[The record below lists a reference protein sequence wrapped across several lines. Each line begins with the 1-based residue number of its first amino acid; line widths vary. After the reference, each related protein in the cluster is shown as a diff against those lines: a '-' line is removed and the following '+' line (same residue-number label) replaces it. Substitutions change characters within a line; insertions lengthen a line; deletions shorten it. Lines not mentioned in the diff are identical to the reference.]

1 MGLFASSILV
11 KYSLLNNSGSLVYAG
26 TSSNSLRIWGAQ
38 LELAEYSEDILNDY
52 INNYRYVRTT
62 GQAQN
67 FYGIRFG
74 SGVNG
79 DQSVDNV
86 LIGGSSG
93 TRMNNVYA
101 ENTAFFVDKAPKVG
115 NNYSSSFS
123 GTGITAYSPDTLF
136 VGQQYRFDTRLSGDP
151 QERLEFN
158 LRKRIKDTPG
168 VDVTGVTVSDD
179 RRRIPSNPVFDAT
192 KVAGL
197 ELVKNTTQTF
207 SYNRFTPVS
216 GDNVYYN
223 AHDWFSEV
231 GRSQRARMAIGG
243 DTEVHF
249 FEKRLDEIKQ
259 IPQNPRFD
267 ALRVMGIEPINKT
280 SSIITLSKY
289 TPVHN
294 SDYTYYKRYDWYSE
308 VPRSQRARSALGIGN
323 GSPLMFDNLQFVED
337 FISLPTK
344 GLFETILTGYG
355 STSQTSRL
363 AGRNDPETMKF
374 IMLQAVKRGKDDLY
388 IINNRHQTSSDA
400 IQTQEIFYNKPGSIF
415 GRKWYQLAPYFSN
428 YSSIFDG
435 QYGSD
440 IVRVGD
446 YHGGVRH
453 SNNRQETMAIWF
465 APRPRAEI
473 LLTTDTTPAKI
484 AQKTA
489 LRSSYSSTTVQ
500 TVIRTNRIAYSERL
514 DRTGFWGT
522 TGATVTTSTAL
533 LSPLLPYRAVS
544 YDADQLHELFYNQ
557 PRQPLY
563 KKWYTIVPLTARTQ
577 SWTSNAINIV
587 SVTSSNSQHGAA
599 TLINFNIGLDNYYSY
614 GMFVKQRVGVN
625 RVRLYVGL
633 PNLTTSI
640 VDLMG
645 GSVSYDLIT
654 DLTLPFSADLMD
666 LGSEFEVPH
675 YADFDISSGTVI
687 NRLNVSYANI
697 TDRGNGWKLIK
708 IAGPVSGT
716 ADAVIDTLP
725 VFRDFVN
732 IRDSLELSSA
742 LFDLAPGDLL
752 ALTGAVDLT
761 DVGGIE
767 ELL

>member
-26 TSSNSLRIWGAQ
+26 TSSKSLRIWGAQ

-79 DQSVDNV
+79 DQSVDSI
-86 LIGGSSG
+86 LIGGSSSTGSRMGLG
-93 TRMNNVYA
+93 TA
-101 ENTAFFVDKAPKVG
+101 ENIAFFVNKAPRVG

-151 QERLEFN
+151 LERLEFN
-158 LRKRIKDTPG
+158 LQKRIKDTPG
-168 VDVTGVTVSDD
+168 YDATAVTVSDD
-179 RRRIPSNPVFDAT
+179 RRRIPANPVFDAAR
-192 KVAGL
+192 VVGL
-197 ELVKNTTQTF
+197 ELVRNTSQTF
-207 SYNRFTPVS
+207 SYNRYTPVS

-223 AHDWFSEV
+223 AYDWFSEV

-243 DTEVHF
+243 DTQVHF

-280 SSIITLSKY
+280 SSTIALAKY

-308 VPRSQRARSALGIGN
+308 VPRSQRARSALGIGD

-344 GLFETILTGYG
+344 GLFETIVTGYG

-363 AGRNDPETMKF
+363 AGRNDPETMQF
-374 IMLQAVKRGKDDLY
+374 VMLQAVKRGKDDLY

-415 GRKWYQLAPYFSN
+415 GKRWYQLAPYFSN
-428 YSSIFDG
+428 YSTIFDG
-435 QYGSD
+435 TYGSD
-440 IVRVGD
+440 NVRVGD
-446 YHGGVRH
+446 YYGGVRH
-453 SNNRQETMAIWF
+453 SNNRQETIAIWF
-465 APRPRAEI
+465 APQTRTEL
-473 LLTTDTTPAKI
+473 LLTTDTQTKFN
-484 AQKTA
+484 QKTA
-489 LRSSYSSTTVQ
+489 LRSSYSSTTLQ
-500 TVIRTNRIAYSERL
+500 TVIRTNSIAQSERL
-514 DRTGFWGT
+514 DRTGFWST

-587 SVTSSNSQHGAA
+587 SVTSSNSQHGVS
-599 TLINFNIGLDNYYSY
+599 TLINFSIGQDNFYSY
-614 GMFVKQRVGVN
+614 GMFVKQRTGVN
-625 RVRLYVGL
+625 RVRLQVDQD
-633 PNLTTSI
+633 TS
-640 VDLMG
+640 G
-645 GSVSYDLIT
+645 
-654 DLTLPFSADLMD
+654 
-666 LGSEFEVPH
+666 
-675 YADFDISSGTVI
+675 YADFDISSGTVLAR
-687 NRLNVSYANI
+687 NNVSYANI
-697 TDRGNGWKLIK
+697 ISRNNGWWHIK
-708 IAGPVSGT
+708 IAGAVSGT
-716 ADAVIDTLP
+716 VNAITDTLP
-725 VFRDFVN
+725 VIRDFVDIQDTVELN
-732 IRDSLELSSA
+732 SL
-742 LFDLAPGDLL
+742 LFDLAPADLL
-752 ALTGAVDLT
+752 ALTGAVDLST
-761 DVGGIE
+761 VGGSE

>member
-52 INNYRYVRTT
+52 ISNYRYVRTT

-79 DQSVDNV
+79 DQSVDSV
-86 LIGGSSG
+86 LVGGSSSTG
-93 TRMNNVYA
+93 SRMGLGPA
-101 ENTAFFVDKAPKVG
+101 ENIAFFVDKAPKVG
-115 NNYSSSFS
+115 NNYADSFS

-151 QERLEFN
+151 QERLTFD

-168 VDVTGVTVSDD
+168 VDGTGVTVSDD

-197 ELVKNTTQTF
+197 ELLKKTNQTF
-207 SYNRFTPVS
+207 SYNTFTPVA

-223 AHDWFSEV
+223 ANDWFSEV

-243 DTEVHF
+243 DTQVHF
-249 FEKRLDEIKQ
+249 FDKRLDEVKQ

-308 VPRSQRARSALGIGN
+308 VPRSQRARSALGIGD

-344 GLFETILTGYG
+344 GLFETIVTGYG
-355 STSQTSRL
+355 TTSQTSRL

-374 IMLQAVKRGKDDLY
+374 TMLQAVKRGKDDLY

-415 GRKWYQLAPYFSN
+415 GRSWYQLAPYFSN

-435 QYGSD
+435 QYSGD
-440 IVRVGD
+440 NVRVGD

-453 SNNRQETMAIWF
+453 SNNKQETMAIWF
-465 APRPRAEI
+465 APRTRSE
-473 LLTTDTTPAKI
+473 LLISTDTDTLSV
-484 AQKTA
+484 QKSA
-489 LRSSYSSTTVQ
+489 LRSSYSSTTIQ
-500 TVIRTNRIAYSERL
+500 TVIRTNRIAQSERL
-514 DRTGFWGT
+514 DRTNFWST

-563 KKWYTIVPLTARTQ
+563 KKWYTIVPLTTRTQ
-577 SWTSNAINIV
+577 SWTSTAINIIN
-587 SVTSSNSQHGAA
+587 VTSSNSQHGAT
-599 TLINFNIGLDNYYSY
+599 TLINFSIGLDNYFSY
-614 GMFVKQRVGVN
+614 GMFVKQRTGVN
-625 RVRLYVGL
+625 RVRLYVSGDAA
-633 PNLTTSI
+633 TTS
-640 VDLMG
+640 VDLMS
-645 GSVSYDLIT
+645 GSASYDILNDLSLPFGT
-654 DLTLPFSADLMD
+654 DLMG
-666 LGSEFEVPH
+666 LGAGFEIPH
-675 YADFDISSGTVI
+675 YADFDISSNTVL
-687 NRLNVSYANI
+687 NRVNVSYANI
-697 TDRGNGWKLIK
+697 TDRSNGWKLIK
-708 IAGPVSGT
+708 IAGALSGT
-716 ADAVIDTLP
+716 EDSVTDTLP
-725 VFRDFVN
+725 VFRDFVS
-732 IRDSLELSSA
+732 IRDSLELTSA
-742 LFDLAPGDLL
+742 LFDLAPADLL
-752 ALTGAVDLT
+752 TQTGAVDLT
-761 DVGGIE
+761 DTGGTE

>member
-52 INNYRYVRTT
+52 ISNYRYVRTT
-62 GQAQN
+62 GQVQN

-79 DQSVDNV
+79 DQSVDSV
-86 LIGGSSG
+86 LVGGSSSTG
-93 TRMNNVYA
+93 SRMGLGPA
-101 ENTAFFVDKAPKVG
+101 ENIAFFVDKAPRVG

-151 QERLEFN
+151 QERLTFD
-158 LRKRIKDTPG
+158 LKKRIKDTPG
-168 VDVTGVTVSDD
+168 FDGTGVTVSDD

-197 ELVKNTTQTF
+197 ELLKKTNQTF
-207 SYNRFTPVS
+207 SYNTFTPVA

-223 AHDWFSEV
+223 ANDWFSEV

-249 FEKRLDEIKQ
+249 FDKRLDEIKQ

-267 ALRVMGIEPINKT
+267 ALRIMGIEPINKT

-308 VPRSQRARSALGIGN
+308 VPRSQRARSALGIGD

-344 GLFETILTGYG
+344 GLFETIVTGYG
-355 STSQTSRL
+355 TTSQTSRL
-363 AGRNDPETMKF
+363 AGRNDPETMQF
-374 IMLQAVKRGKDDLY
+374 VLLQAVKRGKDDLY

-415 GRKWYQLAPYFSN
+415 GRSWYQLAPYFSS
-428 YSSIFDG
+428 YSTIFDG

-440 IVRVGD
+440 NVRVGD

-453 SNNRQETMAIWF
+453 SNNKQETMAIWF
-465 APRPRAEI
+465 APQTRAE
-473 LLTTDTTPAKI
+473 LLISADSQTKSV
-484 AQKTA
+484 QKSA
-489 LRSSYSSTTVQ
+489 LRSSYSSTTIQ

-514 DRTGFWGT
+514 DRTGFWST
-522 TGATVTTSTAL
+522 TGATVSTSTAL

-563 KKWYTIVPLTARTQ
+563 KKWYTIVPLTTRTQ
-577 SWTSNAINIV
+577 SWTSNAINIIN
-587 SVTSSNSQHGAA
+587 VTSSNGQHGAT
-599 TLINFNIGLDNYYSY
+599 TLINFSIGLDNYFSY
-614 GMFVKQRVGVN
+614 GMFVKQRTGVN
-625 RVRLYVGL
+625 RVRLQVGL
-633 PNLTTSI
+633 PADAFVDFMSGSGSYDLLETLI
-640 VDLMG
+640 LPFDVDLME
-645 GSVSYDLIT
+645 
-654 DLTLPFSADLMD
+654 

-675 YADFDISSGTVI
+675 YADFDLVAGTVI

-708 IAGPVSGT
+708 IAGPINGT
-716 ADAVIDTLP
+716 VNAATDTLP
-725 VFRDFVN
+725 VFRDFVS

-742 LFDLAPGDLL
+742 LFDLAPADLL
-752 ALTGAVDLT
+752 IQNGAVDLT
-761 DVGGIE
+761 DTGGIE